1 MDWGSSDSPPL
12 SLLTFGQEIC
22 SLIIKPY
29 FYTCMRFSSIVLF
42 FVGVKM
48 PRLFGKSDHKSM
60 FVFACKGEGGRQIDG
75 KMLDK
80 AFCL

>member
-1 MDWGSSDSPPL
+1 M
-12 SLLTFGQEIC
+12 
-22 SLIIKPY
+22 
-29 FYTCMRFSSIVLF
+29 LF

-60 FVFACKGEGGRQIDG
+60 FVFACKGEGDRQIDG
-75 KMLDK
+75 RMLDK